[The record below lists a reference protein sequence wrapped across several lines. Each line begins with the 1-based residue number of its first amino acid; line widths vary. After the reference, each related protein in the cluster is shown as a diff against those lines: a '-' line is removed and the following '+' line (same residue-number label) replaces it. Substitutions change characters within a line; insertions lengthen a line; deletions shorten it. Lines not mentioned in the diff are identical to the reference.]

1 MSEPAL
7 MPLKEKHGY
16 MCSLKTKIN
25 KTNKQTNKK
34 QLYFSFFHVGTNTI
48 PTLSK
53 GLNFRN
59 QGVWNNFD
67 IDSFGFK
74 SCFFVGFQLSVA
86 LDKQEELPSPISRC

>member
-1 MSEPAL
+1 ML
-7 MPLKEKHGY
+7 LKNKN
-16 MCSLKTKIN
+16 N
-25 KTNKQTNKK
+25 KTSKQTKK
-34 QLYFSFFHVGTNTI
+34 QLYVSFFRVVTNST

-67 IDSFGFK
+67 IDRFGFK